1 MAIQAEMMGP
11 AIREQLAER
20 RQKLVEAAASGGD
33 AEGLGHL
40 LREVD
45 AALERLTEG
54 KYGLCEVCHDP
65 IEPERLQAD
74 PLLRLCLDHLTAP
87 QQRALEED
95 LDLASRIQSRLLP
108 ERAIRAGIW
117 EVVFSYESAGVV
129 GGDYCDVVQ
138 AEGGGL
144 HLFAGDVSGKG
155 VAASMLMSHL
165 HGTFRTL
172 VSLGVP
178 LVQMVQRANHLFCES
193 TLPNHYATLLCARV
207 TGGGDVEIC
216 NAGHLPPV
224 LAASGGTRLLQGA
237 GLPLG
242 MFCEAS
248 YGVAPLHLEPGDS
261 LVFYTDGLTETRS
274 ETGEEYGRERLRDA
288 VGASQNLPP
297 EGLLR
302 SLLADLDRFRGM
314 APRVDDLTVLVLRR
328 SE

>member
-1 MAIQAEMMGP
+1 M
-11 AIREQLAER
+11 
-20 RQKLVEAAASGGD
+20 
-33 AEGLGHL
+33 
-40 LREVD
+40 
-45 AALERLTEG
+45 
-54 KYGLCEVCHDP
+54 
-65 IEPERLQAD
+65 
-74 PLLRLCLDHLTAP
+74 
-87 QQRALEED
+87 
-95 LDLASRIQSRLLP
+95 
-108 ERAIRAGIW
+108 
-117 EVVFSYESAGVV
+117 
-129 GGDYCDVVQ
+129 
-138 AEGGGL
+138 
-144 HLFAGDVSGKG
+144 
-155 VAASMLMSHL
+155 
-165 HGTFRTL
+165 
-172 VSLGVP
+172 
-178 LVQMVQRANHLFCES
+178 
-193 TLPNHYATLLCARV
+193 
-207 TGGGDVEIC
+207 EIC